1 MEEAIY
7 KADGAAA
14 PEEDTA
20 AARQAIP
27 DSGTVAVL
35 AFAGTEEKM
44 KRIWKKMYGDGG
56 VVVFTDPGSLQ
67 AALEEA
73 MADDNVS
80 RKFVLIP
87 ANLVPTHPVSF
98 AELTLPFVEERAG
111 KSRQRW
117 GCVPATF
124 EKDILAEF
132 LPAIEEDAGDERLI
146 ESYAKLSKALPYA
159 VGHGFG
165 NFLAKVTRGNPC
177 EHLLIEEW
185 LTKRFVY
192 ASESGWPPVERI
204 IDKTIGE

>member
-35 AFAGTEEKM
+35 AFAGTEETM
-44 KRIWKKMYGDGG
+44 KRIWETMYRDGD
-56 VVVFTDPGSLQ
+56 VVVMQDPGSLQ

-73 MADDNVS
+73 MASAGIS
-80 RKFVLIP
+80 RRFVLVP
-87 ANLVPTHPVSF
+87 ANLVPTHPLSF
-98 AELTLPFVEERAG
+98 AELALPFVEERAG

-124 EKDILAEF
+124 EKDRLAEF
-132 LPAIEEDAGDERLI
+132 LPAIEEGAGDERLM

-177 EHLLIEEW
+177 EHLLIEAW
-185 LTKRFVY
+185 LTRHFIY
-192 ASESGWPPVERI
+192 ANPNGWPPVEEL
-204 IDKTIGE
+204 IDKTLEG